1 MVDAASEM
9 TADEENRVSRILAT
23 PGLDRAA
30 IVRLQRQTVLIAGLN
45 GLDRGRIYVR
55 AGLVTFLFSLPA
67 CLGPGCLALTCCFAG
82 YSVVTV

>member
-45 GLDRGRIYVR
+45 GLGVASMSGLASSLFCFPCLR
-55 AGLVTFLFSLPA
+55 AWD
-67 CLGPGCLALTCCFAG
+67 LGAWHSPVASRAIRW
-82 YSVVTV
+82 

>member
-45 GLDRGRIYVR
+45 GLGV
-55 AGLVTFLFSLPA
+55 ASMSGLASSLFLFSLPA

-82 YSVVTV
+82 YSVVNV